1 MNSDSVI
8 VDLGWKGARF
18 TLEAV
23 DFRIKSYEKMLKND
37 NLSEDEISDIQNDM
51 MLLKNIY
58 MVISEALEKYFL
70 DL

>member
-1 MNSDSVI
+1 MKTDSVV

-51 MLLKNIY
+51 MLLKSIY
-58 MVISEALEKYFL
+58 AVIQEALEQ
-70 DL
+70 